1 MTQKSLCHLITVC
14 LNVVHQSTLIL
25 NCTVLPILI
34 RHKISMSLIVKA
46 ERMGDQVLRIG
57 NHQVLNP
64 DLLQCRFD
72 KFFRGCQVTQLTLL
86 FLKKTTAV
94 RRFFSGDLTTFS
106 WLSSV
111 IADHFLLERD
121 QIHKK

>member
-1 MTQKSLCHLITVC
+1 MTQKMSLPFYNLLSQCHASYQ
-14 LNVVHQSTLIL
+14 LNFIL

-64 DLLQCRFD
+64 DLLQWRSD
-72 KFFRGCQVTQLTLL
+72 PP
-86 FLKKTTAV
+86 
-94 RRFFSGDLTTFS
+94 
-106 WLSSV
+106 
-111 IADHFLLERD
+111 LLEENHSR
-121 QIHKK
+121 KMVL